1 VRGRVLRLLP
11 VLAAVSVA
19 LGCADARDHRQS
31 VCALIDVSGTYA
43 DQRAEVASV
52 IKRQVLP
59 ELLPGDTLL
68 VIRIDSQSYEKDN
81 VEALVTLDERPSR
94 ANAQKLAV
102 AKRLDAFAAS
112 APTSEYTDIP
122 GAMMLGAEY
131 LREIGAGSRVM
142 LVFSDLHEDLPAGTR
157 RQLEERELDGVSVV
171 AMNVKRLHADGAD
184 PAVFRGRLSDWER
197 RVTSAGAAGWQTLAD
212 AGRLAGVLADVR

>member
-1 VRGRVLRLLP
+1 MRTKALRL
-11 VLAAVSVA
+11 VFALALIGVA
-19 LGCADARDHRQS
+19 LGCADPRNYRQS

-59 ELLPGDTLL
+59 ELLPGDSLL
-68 VIRIDSQSYEKDN
+68 VILIDSQSYEKDN
-81 VEALVTLDERPSR
+81 VKVLVTFDERPSR

-102 AKRLDAFAAS
+102 AKTLDAFATS
-112 APTSEYTDIP
+112 KEVSEYTDIN
-122 GAMMLGAEY
+122 GALMLGAEY
-131 LREIGAGSRVM
+131 LREIGADSRVM
-142 LVFSDLHEDLPAGTR
+142 LVFSDLNEDLQPGNR
-157 RQLEERELDGVSVV
+157 RQLEERELAGVSVV

-197 RVTSAGAAGWQTLAD
+197 HVTTAGASGWQTLAD
-212 AGRLAGVLADVR
+212 AGRLAGVLSAVR